1 MSIVCEEL
9 VRTLVDEL
17 LQKDF
22 KKSERSAI
30 VGHCRILY
38 YHDLQDKKLSPL
50 IEAVKTHPDVLHRPI
65 IADDDT
71 FTIIVTDF
79 GDLYIWLF
87 DEQASWTLFIL

>member
-1 MSIVCEEL
+1 MSITCKEL
-9 VRTLVDEL
+9 VKTLVDDL
-17 LQKDF
+17 LEKDF

-30 VGHCRILY
+30 AGHCRLLY
-38 YHDLQDKKLSPL
+38 YYDLQDEKLTKL

-71 FTIIVTDF
+71 FMIIVTDH

-87 DEQASWTLFIL
+87 NEQASWTLFIL